1 MAQSST
7 TTLRGMHDIR
17 SMQSVA
23 RSSGGPM
30 DGRAAYVDLHRLM
43 TEKARLER
51 ELTMWQAKVQ
61 RIQARLADIET
72 QMQQLDEITARDRAK
87 RDGGTQ
93 EDAVQEMTL
102 TY

>member
-1 MAQSST
+1 MAT
-7 TTLRGMHDIR
+7 RVLRGMRDLR
-17 SMQSVA
+17 SMHTVIR
-23 RSSGGPM
+23 RSGPTEGPM
-30 DGRAAYVDLHRLM
+30 AYVDMLRLM
-43 TEKARLER
+43 TEKTRLER
-51 ELTMWQAKVQ
+51 ELIMWQANVQ

-87 RDGGTQ
+87 RNDSAME

>member
-1 MAQSST
+1 MAPRV
-7 TTLRGMHDIR
+7 LRGMHDLHSMHSVIR
-17 SMQSVA
+17 
-23 RSSGGPM
+23 RSGPTE
-30 DGRAAYVDLHRLM
+30 GPRAYVDMLRLM

-51 ELTMWQAKVQ
+51 ELAMWQANVQ

-72 QMQQLDEITARDRAK
+72 QRQQLDEITARDRAK

>member
-1 MAQSST
+1 MARPI
-7 TTLRGMHDIR
+7 LRGMRDLR
-17 SMQSVA
+17 SIHTISR
-23 RSSGGPM
+23 RSGPTEGPM
-30 DGRAAYVDLHRLM
+30 AYVDMLRLM
-43 TEKARLER
+43 TEKTRLER
-51 ELTMWQAKVQ
+51 ELIMWQANVQ

-87 RDGGTQ
+87 RNDSAME

>member
-1 MAQSST
+1 M
-7 TTLRGMHDIR
+7 
-17 SMQSVA
+17 
-23 RSSGGPM
+23 
-30 DGRAAYVDLHRLM
+30 AYVDMLRLM
-43 TEKARLER
+43 TEKTRLER
-51 ELTMWQAKVQ
+51 ELIMWQANVQ

-87 RDGGTQ
+87 RNDSAME

>member
-1 MAQSST
+1 MASRV
-7 TTLRGMHDIR
+7 LRGMRDLR
-17 SMQSVA
+17 SMHTVTR
-23 RSSGGPM
+23 RSGPTEGPM
-30 DGRAAYVDLHRLM
+30 AYVDMLRLM
-43 TEKARLER
+43 TEKTRLER
-51 ELTMWQAKVQ
+51 ELTMWQANVQ

-87 RDGGTQ
+87 RDSATP